1 MGYIN
6 DFEKDLEKRLVGLER
21 VWQEGDVTRS
31 DEAISAVIKFVKE
44 KVLESYRNGSE
55 KKQGNFNGGRRFP
68 ARSLAEARRS

>member
-6 DFEKDLEKRLVGLER
+6 DFEKDLEKRLIALEKI
-21 VWQEGDVTRS
+21 WQEDDVQRS

-55 KKQGNFNGGRRFP
+55 KRQGNFNGAKRFP
-68 ARSLAEARRS
+68 SRSLAEARRS